1 MKRNLIITREG
12 QICVKATLEEA
23 KDMFG
28 AYTIQ
33 KYSPE
38 YNELSEYSLDTM
50 EEIEEAFSD
59 KNDVVAIVGQIPS
72 VYRNVEEFTGHVN
85 EGHARAFAEMCN
97 IEPLVILEAYFDTG
111 RDEVVAMLYNWSVEC
126 AAKIR
131 NGEARNMED
140 TTFYRQFFHE
150 KVNKEIERIAE
161 NFVWD
166 KHAIINLQYI
176 MALHPDADLCQN
188 FDNLRLMA
196 VEYTLYERKKFP
208 GGGDAYH
215 EAGTDYETEITRW
228 VENSK

>member
-1 MKRNLIITREG
+1 MLHDW
-12 QICVKATLEEA
+12 A
-23 KDMFG
+23 
-28 AYTIQ
+28 
-33 KYSPE
+33 
-38 YNELSEYSLDTM
+38 NEC
-50 EEIEEAFSD
+50 SD
-59 KNDVVAIVGQIPS
+59 K
-72 VYRNVEEFTGHVN
+72 
-85 EGHARAFAEMCN
+85 
-97 IEPLVILEAYFDTG
+97 
-111 RDEVVAMLYNWSVEC
+111 
-126 AAKIR
+126 IR
-131 NGEARNMED
+131 KDGTHGMED
-140 TTFYRQFFHE
+140 AAFYRQFFHE

-215 EAGTDYETEITRW
+215 EAGTDFETEITRW